1 MIYCVG
7 KKVLYE
13 GYFENQMRPIKPVG
27 GSVWKTEE
35 EAQAHC
41 FNGFNVY
48 GVFANW
54 ETDTRPSEEGGNWHD
69 LLINAELIQL
79 DNLQV

>member
-1 MIYCVG
+1 MIYTIG

-13 GYFENQMRPIKPVG
+13 SYFESQEHPMKGVG

-35 EAQAHC
+35 EAQVHC
-41 FNGFNVY
+41 SSGYKVY

-54 ETDTRPSEEGGNWHD
+54 ETDTKPSENGGDWHD
-69 LLINAELIQL
+69 LLINAELIKL
-79 DNLQV
+79 DIL